1 MHAVQLFLRGEGL
14 GCLVRVVT
22 VVLRPQRL
30 PCTALHRAKPDI
42 DVTAL
47 RRAMGE
53 GIGRP
58 HVGINGQRSG
68 AGQ

>member
-1 MHAVQLFLRGEGL
+1 MHAVQLLLRGEGL
-14 GCLVRVVT
+14 GCLVR

-42 DVTAL
+42 DVTVL